1 MKRSS
6 KLFKALLTTHK
17 VLGLVTGLVV
27 FIVAITGACWVF
39 QEEIK
44 DWQSPD
50 YEIVAEDRAILT
62 ATQAKDLAQAVFPD
76 KAIHGTLYAKAT
88 DPVEV
93 IFYQAEPE
101 FYQSVYL
108 HPYSG
113 EVLHT
118 KDHFSGFFNFVLDG
132 HMYVWLPK
140 TIGGQVVKWSILIFL
155 LIIFSGLLL
164 WLPKKWKGLKR
175 KVTIRWKPTTR
186 WRRKNYD
193 LHTVVGTYI
202 YALAFVFAF
211 SGSIMS
217 FPWFYYIVFK
227 AAGGDSNPR
236 FVIPNNNEA
245 KLTHNI
251 DDEELPLDRLIPKLQ
266 AEVPDAESFELH
278 YPHADTASIYVEV
291 SHKKGVYYNSD
302 YRFFDQY
309 TLAEIESP
317 SIYAKYGNADFADK
331 VIRMNYD
338 IHVGAIGGLLGK
350 IIAFLASLIVASL
363 PVTGFLIW
371 WGRNN
376 KKKSKLR
383 EQLLE

>member
-1 MKRSS
+1 M
-6 KLFKALLTTHK
+6 HK
-17 VLGLVTGLVV
+17 ILGLVTGLVV

-44 DWQSPD
+44 EWLAPN
-50 YEIVAEDRAILT
+50 YKIVAEDKAILT
-62 ATQAKDLAQAVFPD
+62 ASQARDLAQRVFPD
-76 KAIHGTLYAKAT
+76 KAIHGTLYEQPT
-88 DPVEV
+88 DPIEV

-101 FYQSVYL
+101 FYQSVFL

-113 EVLHT
+113 KVLHT
-118 KDHFSGFFNFVLDG
+118 ENHFSGFFDFVLDG

-140 TIGGQVVKWSILIFL
+140 AIGGQVVKWSILLFL
-155 LIIFSGLLL
+155 FIVFSGLLL
-164 WLPKKWKGLKR
+164 WLPKKWKGVKR

-186 WRRKNYD
+186 WRRKNHD
-193 LHTVVGTYI
+193 LHTVIGFYI
-202 YALAFVFAF
+202 YALAFAFAF
-211 SGSIMS
+211 TGSVMS
-217 FPWFYYIVFK
+217 FPWFYYLVFK

-236 FVIPNNNEA
+236 FVIPNNE
-245 KLTHNI
+245 KSVLTSSINS
-251 DDEELPLDRLIPKLQ
+251 DVLPLDRLIPKLQ
-266 AEVPDAESFELH
+266 KEVPDAVSFELH

-302 YRFFDQY
+302 YRFFDQS

-338 IHVGAIGGLLGK
+338 IHVGAIGGLPGK

-363 PVTGFLIW
+363 PITGFLVW
-371 WGRNN
+371 WGKRN
-376 KKKSKLR
+376 KKRKRTHQRS
-383 EQLLE
+383 